1 MKHAVIY
8 IALVFSGLFIGWLIF
23 GGGQSNNEKRSK
35 HEHLENDDAIWTCSM
50 HPQIRKSEPGDCP
63 ICGMD
68 LIPAETKGS
77 GNLLTFTMS
86 DEAVKIANIQT
97 TIIGGANATNGTLKL
112 SGKIKADE
120 TVSSSVVTHV
130 PGRIEKLYVSF
141 TGEKV
146 SKGQK
151 IALIYSPT
159 LITAQRELLEAN
171 KVKDSSPSLYNA
183 AVNKLKNWKLS
194 NNQIQSILDSKDVIE
209 TFVIYSE
216 YSGII
221 KTKRVTT
228 GDYLDEGEALYD
240 LQSLSKVWA
249 VFDVY
254 ETDISNVALG
264 TPLTFTTSTYP
275 NEEFSAKVD
284 FIDPLIDPSTRTL
297 AVRASIS
304 NTSSKLKPDMFIS
317 GTIQSLEESRETL
330 LVPKSSVL
338 WTGKRSVVYLKL
350 PNQSAPTFEYRE
362 VEIGEAVGESY
373 KVISGLKSG
382 DEVVTNGAF
391 VIDASAQLNNQ
402 SSMMNQNLLAS
413 DENSK
418 SEEIPDYSASTQK
431 DFKSQLTELLSS
443 YYELKNALVADNST
457 EAKSGANKF
466 LLSLNKVDM
475 KLLEGDA
482 HMYWM
487 EQVQRIKKS
496 GQKISSTSDLEKQ
509 RTEFIELSQAMIRS
523 VKAYGVLEKSFEQYC
538 PMANKSNGASWLS
551 DEEKIRNPYFGSRML
566 TCGEVTNQL

>member
-1 MKHAVIY
+1 MKKYLLYTGILA
-8 IALVFSGLFIGWLIF
+8 FGLILGYFIF
-23 GGGQSNNEKRSK
+23 GTSKQESKETSGHQHDNAEGQT
-35 HEHLENDDAIWTCSM
+35 WTCSM

-68 LIPAETKGS
+68 LIPADTKES
-77 GNLLTFTMS
+77 GNSLTFTMS
-86 DEAVKIANIQT
+86 AEAVKIANIQT
-97 TIIGGANATNGTLKL
+97 TTIGGSNTTNSTLKL
-112 SGKIKADE
+112 SGKIKSDE

-151 IALIYSPT
+151 IAMIYSPT
-159 LITAQRELLEAN
+159 LIAAQRELLEAH
-171 KVKDSSPSLYNA
+171 KVKDNSPSLYNA

-209 TFVIYSE
+209 TFAIYSQ
-216 YSGII
+216 YSGVI
-221 KTKRVTT
+221 KTKRVST
-228 GDYLDEGEALYD
+228 GDYLGEGEALYD

-254 ETDISNVALG
+254 ETDISMIALG
-264 TPLTFTTSTYP
+264 TPLTFTTSSYP

-297 AVRASIS
+297 DVRASIS

-317 GTIQSLEESRETL
+317 GTIQSQEESSATL

-362 VEIGEAVGESY
+362 VEIGDAVGESY

-413 DENSK
+413 NENSTT
-418 SEEIPDYSASTQK
+418 EEIPDYSASTEK

-443 YYELKNALVADNST
+443 YYELKNALVVDDSK

-487 EQVQRIKKS
+487 EQLHRIKTS
-496 GQKISSTSDLEKQ
+496 GQKVSSTSNLDKQ

-523 VKAYGVLEKSFEQYC
+523 VKAYGILETSFEQYC

-551 DEEKIRNPYFGSRML
+551 NEENIRNPYFGSGML

>member
-1 MKHAVIY
+1 MKKYLLYTGILA
-8 IALVFSGLFIGWLIF
+8 FGLILGYCIF
-23 GGGQSNNEKRSK
+23 GTSKQASKETSGHQHDHAEGQT
-35 HEHLENDDAIWTCSM
+35 WTCSM

-68 LIPAETKGS
+68 LIPADTKES
-77 GNLLTFTMS
+77 GNSLTFTMS
-86 DEAVKIANIQT
+86 AEAVKIANIQT
-97 TIIGGANATNGTLKL
+97 TTIGGSNAVNGTLKL
-112 SGKIKADE
+112 SGKIKSDE

-151 IALIYSPT
+151 IASIYSPT
-159 LITAQRELLEAN
+159 LIAAQRELLEAH
-171 KVKDSSPSLYNA
+171 KVKDNSPSLYNA

-209 TFVIYSE
+209 TFAIYSQ
-216 YSGII
+216 YSGVI
-221 KTKRVTT
+221 KTKRVST
-228 GDYLDEGEALYD
+228 GDYLGEGEALYD

-254 ETDISNVALG
+254 ETDISMIALG
-264 TPLTFTTSTYP
+264 TPLTFSTSSYP

-317 GTIQSLEESRETL
+317 GTIQSQEESSKTL

-402 SSMMNQNLLAS
+402 SSMMNQNLLTS
-413 DENSK
+413 DENSTT
-418 SEEIPDYSASTQK
+418 EEIPDYSASTK
-431 DFKSQLTELLSS
+431 NDFKSQLTELLSS
-443 YYELKNALVADNST
+443 YYELKNALVADDSK

-496 GQKISSTSDLEKQ
+496 GQKVSSTSNLEKQ

-523 VKAYGVLEKSFEQYC
+523 VKAYGILETSFEQYC

-551 DEEKIRNPYFGSRML
+551 DEEKIRNPYFGSGML